1 MESGVLFAC
10 RTGYVCHVCANY
22 LMGRRLTGC
31 PGYYHRTYTV
41 WLCCSVVP
49 CAAVGNGPK
58 LILITLSSLMVQT
71 LHRRLAQS
79 DRVFVFASPLPQKKK
94 RKKTL

>member
-1 MESGVLFAC
+1 MLFAC

-58 LILITLSSLMVQT
+58 LILITLSSLMVQM

-79 DRVFVFASPLPQKKK
+79 DHVCLTSSTEKNEKK
-94 RKKTL
+94 RSNRH